1 MRNVAIVA
9 ACRTAIGALGGAFR
23 SKSALELT
31 IPVMQEL
38 LRRSGLDPAKIDDVI
53 WGCNYQKT
61 YLENNL
67 ARVAAVKAGL
77 PITVPGITVHRNCT
91 SSVSSVQ
98 MGYYQIM
105 AGEADFIMAGGSESM
120 SNASHTVDG
129 ARWGKKFGNMELRDS
144 MWDSL
149 THLGIGPAMG
159 ITAENLAQRYGITRE
174 EQDELALLS
183 QQRACQALKDG
194 VFREE
199 IVPVEVRTRKGAE
212 MVDTDEYPKQDV
224 TMEKLSRLKASFL
237 EGGTVTAGNASGMN
251 DAASGVILAAEDRAK
266 ELGLPIMARIL
277 STATVGVDPDIMGI
291 GPVDATRKALAKAGL
306 TLKDLDRVE
315 LNEAFAAQYLACEK
329 ELGLDRSITNVHGS
343 GISLGHPVGATGTR
357 LITTLLYELK
367 RTGGR
372 YGLVTICAG
381 GGMGVALVV
390 DAKPE
395 S

>member
-1 MRNVAIVA
+1 MRHVVIVA

-23 SKSALELT
+23 SKSALDLT
-31 IPVMQEL
+31 IPVMQAL
-38 LRRSGLDPAKIDDVI
+38 VQRSGLDPALLDDVI

-61 YLENNL
+61 YKENNL

-77 PITVPGITVHRNCT
+77 PQSVPGITVHRNCT

-105 AGEADFIMAGGSESM
+105 AGEADFIMAGGTESM
-120 SNASHTVDG
+120 SNASHTVEG
-129 ARWGKKFGNMELRDS
+129 ARWGKKFGNLELRDS

-149 THLGIGPAMG
+149 TNLGIGPAMG
-159 ITAENLAQRYGITRE
+159 ITAENLAQRYSITRQ

-183 QQRACQALKDG
+183 QQRACAAIAERK
-194 VFREE
+194 FKEE
-199 IVPVEVRTRKGAE
+199 IIPIEVKNHKETVV
-212 MVDTDEYPKQDV
+212 VDIDEYPKAD
-224 TMEKLSRLKASFL
+224 TTLEKLSRLKPSFL

-251 DAASGVILAAEDRAK
+251 DASSGVILAEESRAR
-266 ELGLPIMARIL
+266 ELGLPILGRIL

-291 GPVDATRKALAKAGL
+291 GPVDATRKALEKAGL
-306 TLKDLDRVE
+306 TLADISRIE

-329 ELGLDRSITNVHGS
+329 ALGLDRSITNVNGS

-357 LITTLLYELK
+357 LITTLLYEL
-367 RTGGR
+367 RRCGGR
-372 YGLVTICAG
+372 YGLVSICAG

-390 DAKPE
+390 D
-395 S
+395 SQSQ

>member
-1 MRNVAIVA
+1 MRHVVIVA

-23 SKSALELT
+23 SKSALDLT
-31 IPVMQEL
+31 IPVMQAL
-38 LRRSGLDPAKIDDVI
+38 VQRSGLDPALLDDVI

-61 YLENNL
+61 YKENNL

-77 PITVPGITVHRNCT
+77 PQSVPGITVHRNCT

-105 AGEADFIMAGGSESM
+105 AGEADFIMAGGTESM
-120 SNASHTVDG
+120 SNASHTVEG
-129 ARWGKKFGNMELRDS
+129 ARWGKKFGNLELRDS

-149 THLGIGPAMG
+149 TNLGIGPAMG
-159 ITAENLAQRYGITRE
+159 ITAENLAQRYSITRQ

-183 QQRACQALKDG
+183 QQRACAAIAERK
-194 VFREE
+194 FKEE
-199 IVPVEVRTRKGAE
+199 IIPIEVKNHKETVV
-212 MVDTDEYPKQDV
+212 VDIDEYPKAD
-224 TMEKLSRLKASFL
+224 TTLEKRSRLKPSFL

-251 DAASGVILAAEDRAK
+251 DASSGVILAEESRAR
-266 ELGLPIMARIL
+266 ELGLPILGRIL

-291 GPVDATRKALAKAGL
+291 GPVDATRKALEKAGL
-306 TLKDLDRVE
+306 TLADISRIE

-329 ELGLDRSITNVHGS
+329 ALGLDRSITNVNGS

-357 LITTLLYELK
+357 LITTLLYEL
-367 RTGGR
+367 RRCGGR
-372 YGLVTICAG
+372 YGLVSICAG

-390 DAKPE
+390 DSQPQ
-395 S
+395 

>member
-199 IVPVEVRTRKGAE
+199 IVPVEVRTRKGTE

>member
-1 MRNVAIVA
+1 MRHVVIVA

-23 SKSALELT
+23 SKSALDLT
-31 IPVMQEL
+31 IPVMQAL
-38 LRRSGLDPAKIDDVI
+38 VQRSGLDPALLDDVI

-61 YLENNL
+61 YKENNL

-77 PITVPGITVHRNCT
+77 PQSVPGITVHRNCT

-105 AGEADFIMAGGSESM
+105 AGEADFIMAGGTESM
-120 SNASHTVDG
+120 SNASHTVEG
-129 ARWGKKFGNMELRDS
+129 ARWGKKFGNLELRDS

-149 THLGIGPAMG
+149 TNLGIGPAMG
-159 ITAENLAQRYGITRE
+159 ITAENLAQRYSITRQ

-183 QQRACQALKDG
+183 QQRACAAIAERK
-194 VFREE
+194 FKEE
-199 IVPVEVRTRKGAE
+199 IIPIEVKNHKETVV
-212 MVDTDEYPKQDV
+212 VDIDEYPKAD
-224 TMEKLSRLKASFL
+224 TTLEKLSRLKPSFL

-251 DAASGVILAAEDRAK
+251 DASSGVILAEESRAR
-266 ELGLPIMARIL
+266 ELGLPILGRIL

-291 GPVDATRKALAKAGL
+291 GPVDATRKALEKAGL
-306 TLKDLDRVE
+306 TLADISRIE

-329 ELGLDRSITNVHGS
+329 ALGLDRSITDVNGS

-357 LITTLLYELK
+357 LITTLLYEL
-367 RTGGR
+367 RRCGGR
-372 YGLVTICAG
+372 YGLVSICAG

-390 DAKPE
+390 DSQPQ
-395 S
+395 

>member
-1 MRNVAIVA
+1 MRNVVVVA
-9 ACRTAIGALGGAFR
+9 ACRTAIGALGGAFK

-38 LRRSGLDPAKIDDVI
+38 VKRSGLDPAMIDDVI

-61 YLENNL
+61 YRENNL

-120 SNASHTVDG
+120 SNASHTVEG
-129 ARWGKKFGNMELRDS
+129 ARWGKKFGNLELRDS

-149 THLGIGPAMG
+149 TNLGVGPAMG
-159 ITAENLAQRYGITRE
+159 ITAENLAEKYGITRQQ
-174 EQDELALLS
+174 QDELALLS
-183 QQRACQALKDG
+183 QKRACQALKDG
-194 VFREE
+194 AFRDE
-199 IVPVEVRTRKGAE
+199 IVPIEVRSRKGTTV
-212 MVDTDEYPKQDV
+212 VDTDEYPKSD
-224 TMEKLSRLKASFL
+224 TTLEKLSKLKASFK
-237 EGGTVTAGNASGMN
+237 EDGTVTAGNASGMN
-251 DAASGVILAAEDRAK
+251 DASSGVILAAEDKAR
-266 ELGLPIMARIL
+266 ELGLPILGRIL
-277 STATVGVDPDIMGI
+277 ATATVGVDPDIMGI
-291 GPVDATRKALAKAGL
+291 GPVGATRKAMEKAGL
-306 TLKDLDRVE
+306 TLEQLDRIE

-329 ELGLDRSITNVHGS
+329 ELGLNREITNVHGS

-367 RTGGR
+367 HIGGR

-395 S
+395 T

>member
-1 MRNVAIVA
+1 MRHVVIVA

-23 SKSALELT
+23 SKSALDLT
-31 IPVMQEL
+31 IPVMQAL
-38 LRRSGLDPAKIDDVI
+38 VQRSGLDPALLDDVI

-61 YLENNL
+61 YKENNL

-77 PITVPGITVHRNCT
+77 PQSVPGITVHRNCT

-105 AGEADFIMAGGSESM
+105 AGEADFIMAGGTESM
-120 SNASHTVDG
+120 SNASHTVEG
-129 ARWGKKFGNMELRDS
+129 ARWGKKVGNLELRDS

-149 THLGIGPAMG
+149 TNLGIGPAMG
-159 ITAENLAQRYGITRE
+159 ITAENLAQRYSITRQ

-183 QQRACQALKDG
+183 QQRACAAIAERK
-194 VFREE
+194 FKEE
-199 IVPVEVRTRKGAE
+199 IIPIEVKNHKETVV
-212 MVDTDEYPKQDV
+212 VDIDEYPKAD
-224 TMEKLSRLKASFL
+224 TTLEKLSRLKPSFL

-251 DAASGVILAAEDRAK
+251 DASSGVILAEESRAR
-266 ELGLPIMARIL
+266 ELGLPILGRIL

-291 GPVDATRKALAKAGL
+291 GPVDATRKALEKAGL
-306 TLKDLDRVE
+306 TLADISRIE

-329 ELGLDRSITNVHGS
+329 ALGLDRSITNVNGS

-357 LITTLLYELK
+357 LITTLLYEL
-367 RTGGR
+367 RRCGGR
-372 YGLVTICAG
+372 YGLVSICAG

-390 DAKPE
+390 DSQPQ
-395 S
+395 